1 MRFALL
7 AALALCLAGP
17 AAAAYEDEGL
27 PEVPVPTET
36 VKNGE
41 EEEDLALIQASEE
54 DLAAFVMDYIRKDIQ
69 LKGAFLIEDKASK
82 KVLRL
87 ELASIE
93 PKAAAGGSR
102 SSGQYSSS
110 SMPLSRDENG
120 GRTVAANFKD
130 AAGKKTAVVFHLQNG
145 PWGGLDI
152 FRIELKAP
160 PAGKAGKKKG
170 A

>member
-7 AALALCLAGP
+7 AALALCLSVP

-27 PEVPVPTET
+27 PEAPVSTET

-41 EEEDLALIQASEE
+41 EEEDLALIQQSDE

-69 LKGAFLIEDKASK
+69 LKGAFLIEDKVSK
-82 KVLRL
+82 KVFRL

-93 PKAAAGGSR
+93 PKAAAG
-102 SSGQYSSS
+102 
-110 SMPLSRDENG
+110 ENG
-120 GRTVAANFKD
+120 GKTVAANLKD

-152 FRIELKAP
+152 FKIELKTP
-160 PAGKAGKKKG
+160 PAGKGGKKKG

>member
-7 AALALCLAGP
+7 AALTLCLAGP

-27 PEVPVPTET
+27 PEAPVSTET

-41 EEEDLALIQASEE
+41 EEEDLALIQQSDE

-82 KVLRL
+82 KVFRL
-87 ELASIE
+87 DLASIE
-93 PKAAAGGSR
+93 PKAAAG
-102 SSGQYSSS
+102 
-110 SMPLSRDENG
+110 ENG
-120 GRTVAANFKD
+120 GKTVAANFKD
-130 AAGKKTAVVFHLQNG
+130 AAGKKTSVVFHLQNG

-170 A
+170 N

>member
-7 AALALCLAGP
+7 AALTLCLAGP

-27 PEVPVPTET
+27 PEAPVSTET

-41 EEEDLALIQASEE
+41 EEEDLALIQQSDE

-82 KVLRL
+82 KVFRL
-87 ELASIE
+87 DLASIE
-93 PKAAAGGSR
+93 PKAAAG
-102 SSGQYSSS
+102 
-110 SMPLSRDENG
+110 ENG
-120 GRTVAANFKD
+120 GKTVAANFKD
-130 AAGKKTAVVFHLQNG
+130 AAGKKTSVVFHLQNG

-152 FRIELKAP
+152 FRIELKP
-160 PAGKAGKKKG
+160 SPEKPKTSPKKTK
-170 A
+170 

>member
-7 AALALCLAGP
+7 AALSLCLAAP
-17 AAAAYEDEGL
+17 AAAAYEEEGL
-27 PEVPVPTET
+27 PEAPVSTET

-41 EEEDLALIQASEE
+41 EEEDLALIQQSDE

-87 ELASIE
+87 ELSSLE
-93 PKAAAGGSR
+93 PKAAAGG
-102 SSGQYSSS
+102 
-110 SMPLSRDENG
+110 NG

-152 FRIELKAP
+152 FRIELKAA

>member
-7 AALALCLAGP
+7 AALSLCLAGP

-27 PEVPVPTET
+27 PEAPVSTET

-41 EEEDLALIQASEE
+41 EEEDLALIQQSDE

-82 KVLRL
+82 KVFRL

-93 PKAAAGGSR
+93 PKAAAGEN
-102 SSGQYSSS
+102 SGK
-110 SMPLSRDENG
+110 
-120 GRTVAANFKD
+120 TVAANFKD

-152 FRIELKAP
+152 FKIELKTP
-160 PAGKAGKKKG
+160 PEKQKTSPKKNK
-170 A
+170 